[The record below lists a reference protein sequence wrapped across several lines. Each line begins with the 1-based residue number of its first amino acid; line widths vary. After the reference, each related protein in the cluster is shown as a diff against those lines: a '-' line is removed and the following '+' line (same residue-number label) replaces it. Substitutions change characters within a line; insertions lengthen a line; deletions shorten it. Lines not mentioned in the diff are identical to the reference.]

1 MMKISRSMSVLAFVI
16 ASTLMAED
24 AQVTPLISKD
34 LAELPGKEGLTKRG
48 REIPLTPPEFL

>member
-1 MMKISRSMSVLAFVI
+1 MSVLAFVI